1 MSSSASSAVPPPRQS
16 NFELLR
22 IIAMFMILV
31 VHADFWLLGLPTLA
45 EFHAAPAGTW
55 TRILIESASIGCVN
69 IFILISGWFSIRVSV
84 RGFCSFLFQCAFF
97 LLGFYLLMIIAGQEQ
112 PGLRQLAPYLCFTKA
127 NWFIKAYIG
136 LYILAPMLNLFAET
150 ATKRQLA
157 LTLLAFYS
165 FQTLYGWTNSAV
177 FVEQGYS
184 TFSFIGLYLLA
195 RYLKL
200 HGNPL
205 RGGNGVLCSS
215 CHSQFG
221 ADRRIGLQQRR
232 TLRCLALFL
241 RQPAGHRFVSY
252 VATEIRQT
260 SDTIQSC
267 NKPHRQIKFRRVSVP
282 CQSDGF
288 QLHIPQ
294 VDCRHLCKLQRNC
307 LSVPD
312 FLHIGGLVL
321 RGRSDRPVQNIL
333 LEQAGKQRMLEKIAS
348 AKLNREYLLT

>member
-136 LYILAPMLNLFAET
+136 LYILAPMLNLFAEK

-205 RGGNGVLCSS
+205 RGGGEMGFFAVAVILNSALTVGLVCNNGERFVALLYSYANPLVIVLSVMLILKFAKLRIPYS
-215 CHSQFG
+215 PVIN
-221 ADRRIGLQQRR
+221 RIGKSSF
-232 TLRCLALFL
+232 AVFLF
-241 RQPAGHRFVSY
+241 
-252 VATEIRQT
+252 
-260 SDTIQSC
+260 
-267 NKPHRQIKFRRVSVP
+267 QI
-282 CQSDGF
+282 
-288 QLHIPQ
+288 
-294 VDCRHLCKLQRNC
+294 
-307 LSVPD
+307 
-312 FLHIGGLVL
+312 
-321 RGRSDRPVQNIL
+321 GRAHV
-333 LEQAGKQRMLEKIAS
+333 
-348 AKLNREYLLT
+348 

>member
-1 MSSSASSAVPPPRQS
+1 MSSSASSAVPPRQS

-205 RGGNGVLCSS
+205 RGGGMGFFAVAVILNSALTVGLVCNNGERFVALLYSYANPLVIVLSVMLLLKFAKLRIPYS
-215 CHSQFG
+215 PVIN
-221 ADRRIGLQQRR
+221 RIGKSSFAVFLFHANLTVFNFTFRK
-232 TLRCLALFL
+232 LIAGIYASYSGIACLFLIFCILAALF
-241 RQPAGHRFVSY
+241 FVAVLIDQFRIYCWNKLENSGCWKKLLP
-252 VATEIRQT
+252 
-260 SDTIQSC
+260 QS
-267 NKPHRQIKFRRVSVP
+267 
-282 CQSDGF
+282 
-288 QLHIPQ
+288 
-294 VDCRHLCKLQRNC
+294 
-307 LSVPD
+307 
-312 FLHIGGLVL
+312 
-321 RGRSDRPVQNIL
+321 
-333 LEQAGKQRMLEKIAS
+333 
-348 AKLNREYLLT
+348 

>member
-31 VHADFWLLGLPTLA
+31 VHADFWLLGLATLA

-136 LYILAPMLNLFAET
+136 LYILAPMLNLFAEK

-205 RGGNGVLCSS
+205 RGGEKWGS
-215 CHSQFG
+215 
-221 ADRRIGLQQRR
+221 LQ
-232 TLRCLALFL
+232 
-241 RQPAGHRFVSY
+241 
-252 VATEIRQT
+252 
-260 SDTIQSC
+260 
-267 NKPHRQIKFRRVSVP
+267 
-282 CQSDGF
+282 
-288 QLHIPQ
+288 
-294 VDCRHLCKLQRNC
+294 
-307 LSVPD
+307 
-312 FLHIGGLVL
+312 
-321 RGRSDRPVQNIL
+321 
-333 LEQAGKQRMLEKIAS
+333 
-348 AKLNREYLLT
+348 

>member
-1 MSSSASSAVPPPRQS
+1 
-16 NFELLR
+16 
-22 IIAMFMILV
+22 MFMILV

-45 EFHAAPAGTW
+45 EFHTAPAGTW

-97 LLGFYLLMIIAGQEQ
+97 LLGSYLLMIIAGQEQ
-112 PGLRQLAPYLCFTKA
+112 LGLRQLAPYLCFTKA

-136 LYILAPMLNLFAET
+136 LYILAPMLNLFAEK

-157 LTLLAFYS
+157 LTLLGFYS

-205 RGGNGVLCSS
+205 RGGEWRLFAAAVILNSALTVGLVCNNGERFVALLYSYANPLVIILS
-215 CHSQFG
+215 VMLLLAFAKLRIPYSP
-221 ADRRIGLQQRR
+221 AINRIGKSSFAVFLFHANLTVFNFTFRK
-232 TLRCLALFL
+232 LIVGIYASYGGIVCLFLIFCILAALF
-241 RQPAGHRFVSY
+241 FVAVLVDQFRIYCWDKLENSGCWKKLLP
-252 VATEIRQT
+252 
-260 SDTIQSC
+260 QS
-267 NKPHRQIKFRRVSVP
+267 
-282 CQSDGF
+282 
-288 QLHIPQ
+288 
-294 VDCRHLCKLQRNC
+294 
-307 LSVPD
+307 
-312 FLHIGGLVL
+312 
-321 RGRSDRPVQNIL
+321 
-333 LEQAGKQRMLEKIAS
+333 
-348 AKLNREYLLT
+348 